1 MTARKKPPNVQRM
14 AAHSPAD
21 DQDSEFDQE
30 TVTDIE
36 QFLSGQS
43 EQSTVTIYRVGK
55 AGERDGF
62 LDIMSATGMQ
72 TPGPEQVLRDNYGAG
87 HYRLKLKAPNKA
99 GVLKY
104 AGMKTITIA
113 ERPGGSSSNGNS
125 NSRPHNMEDY
135 LREENAK
142 TQQLLLAMI
151 ASNKPQ
157 QLDMAGLAALITA
170 VTGGGNKQ
178 SDLGAVVQAFT
189 ILKQSAEPGNGLAQ
203 VKDVLEIARSISGGP
218 AAPAGAEETDTSW
231 TGIIK
236 GVLGAFGGA
245 AAAGQPQRM
254 IPARA
259 PAVAPA
265 AEAGDEDEQPGDEEM
280 FQRILAGQ
288 LAFLK
293 TKVTSPKPVEW
304 WIQYAIDNADETGMQ
319 VLFTALRGGATFDHL
334 LQFDPTIASDPAV
347 RVWFQ
352 KFYDGLKGS
361 LQPATVIPWIVGNN
375 ANAPGHAVPGADRQ
389 QQPGDT
395 SGGSNPGQP

>member
-1 MTARKKPPNVQRM
+1 MTARKKTPNVQRT
-14 AAHSPAD
+14 AAHSAAD

-113 ERPGGSSSNGNS
+113 DRPAGAAGNGNGAS
-125 NSRPHNMEDY
+125 HGTDGY
-135 LREENAK
+135 LRDELSRQHN
-142 TQQLLLAMI
+142 LVLAMI

-157 QLDMAGLAALITA
+157 GVDFAGLAALITA
-170 VTGGGNKQ
+170 LSGGNNKQ

-189 ILKQSAEPGNGLAQ
+189 MLKASAEPGNGLAQ
-203 VKDVLEIARSISGGP
+203 VKDVLEIAKSISGGG
-218 AAPAGAEETDTSW
+218 AAPAGGDEPDTSW
-231 TGIIK
+231 SGIIK

-245 AAAGQPQRM
+245 AAAQQPQRM
-254 IPARA
+254 IPARTPG
-259 PAVAPA
+259 PAQPA
-265 AEAGDEDEQPGDEEM
+265 GAGDDDEQPGDEEM
-280 FQRILAGQ
+280 FQQILGGQ

-293 TKVTSPKPVEW
+293 TKVRSNKPVEW
-304 WIQYAIDNADETGMQ
+304 WIQYAIDNAEETGMQ
-319 VLFTALRGGATFDHL
+319 VLFTALRGGATFEHL
-334 LQFDPTIASDPAV
+334 LQFDPTIASDPVV

-361 LQPATVIPWIVGNN
+361 LQPPAVIPWIVGNN
-375 ANAPGHAVPGADRQ
+375 ANPAGNAVPGTDRQ
-389 QQPGDT
+389 PQPGDPP
-395 SGGSNPGQP
+395 SGGNPGQP